1 MKLIR
6 LTILIL
12 FINSCT
18 NIGSDKT
25 YWCGDHACVN
35 KAEKEAYFKKTMIV
49 EFREI
54 KKKDKKEQTKL
65 NKIIEQ
71 AKKDEKK
78 RISDERALKKQNKL
92 KYKKEN
98 KEKKARLKK
107 EKLFQKENIKKK
119 DLKTENKSKS
129 TIENKKIN
137 VVKSEPIDISEFS
150 SDKFEDIVKRI
161 NDKNSSKS
169 YPDINDTPN

>member
-1 MKLIR
+1 MRIFFLIV
-6 LTILIL
+6 LSVSIY
-12 FINSCT
+12 SCA
-18 NIGSDKT
+18 GKQGV
-25 YWCGDHACVN
+25 YWCGDHPCIN

-78 RISDERALKKQNKL
+78 RISDEKALKKQNKI